1 MIKKKTFY
9 PSRIGCPSIP
19 GTVKG
24 IISSLRGVEEV
35 KVRYQERAVDVM
47 FDDEKITPDAI
58 SKKIGEEMGLAFEA
72 RDTPPS
78 PPASGGSAAET
89 CPM

>member
-1 MIKKKTFY
+1 MMTKTFY

-24 IISSLRGVEEV
+24 IISSLPGVTEV
-35 KVRYQERAVDVM
+35 KVRYEERAVDVS
-47 FDDEKITPDAI
+47 FDETQISPEAI

-72 RDTPPS
+72 RDTPL
-78 PPASGGSAAET
+78 GGESAAET

>member
-1 MIKKKTFY
+1 MIKTMTFR

-24 IISSLRGVEEV
+24 IMMSMPGVEDAKIHYE
-35 KVRYQERAVDVM
+35 ERSVDVR
-47 FDDEKITPDAI
+47 FDDAKVSQQDIT
-58 SKKIGEEMGLAFEA
+58 KKIGAEMGLAFEPTA
-72 RDTPPS
+72 LHDGFAEDAA
-78 PPASGGSAAET
+78 AS

>member
-1 MIKKKTFY
+1 MLKTVTFR

-19 GTVKG
+19 GTMKG
-24 IISSLRGVEEV
+24 IIISLPGVKDV
-35 KVRYQERAVDVM
+35 KINYDERSADIT
-47 FDDEKITPDAI
+47 FDSEKIKEEDI

-72 RDTPPS
+72 SPDIMHKKESPS
-78 PPASGGSAAET
+78 DT

>member
-1 MIKKKTFY
+1 MTITKTFY

-24 IISSLRGVEEV
+24 IISSLPGVEGV
-35 KVRYQERAVDVM
+35 KVRYEERAVEVT
-47 FDDEKITPDAI
+47 FDDAKTSPEVI
-58 SKKIGEEMGLAFEA
+58 SGKIGEEMGLAFEA

-78 PPASGGSAAET
+78 GGSAAET

>member
-1 MIKKKTFY
+1 MVTTKTFY

-24 IISSLRGVEEV
+24 IISSLPGVLEV
-35 KVRYQERAVDVM
+35 KVRYEERAVEVT
-47 FDDEKITPDAI
+47 FDDEKITPDVI

-72 RDTPPS
+72 RAAAP
-78 PPASGGSAAET
+78 GEGSAAET

>member
-1 MIKKKTFY
+1 MMVHKTFY

-24 IISSLRGVEEV
+24 IIASLPGVAEV
-35 KVRYQERAVDVM
+35 KVRYEERAVEVA
-47 FDDEKITPDAI
+47 FDDAEISAEAI
-58 SKKIGEEMGLAFEA
+58 SKKIGEEIGLAFEA
-72 RDTPPS
+72 HDAPPG
-78 PPASGGSAAET
+78 PPGGGSAAET

>member
-1 MIKKKTFY
+1 MIKTVTFY

-24 IISSLRGVEEV
+24 IISSLPGVGEV
-35 KVRYQERAVDVM
+35 KVRYEERAVEVI
-47 FDDEKITPDAI
+47 FDDEKIAPEAI
-58 SKKIGEEMGLAFEA
+58 SKKIGEEMGLAFEV
-72 RDTPPS
+72 RDTPPDQ
-78 PPASGGSAAET
+78 GGPSAAET

>member
-1 MIKKKTFY
+1 MIKTLTFR

-24 IISSLRGVEEV
+24 IVMSMSGVEDAKIHYE
-35 KVRYQERAVDVM
+35 ERSVDVR
-47 FDDEKITPDAI
+47 FDDVKINEQDIT
-58 SKKIGEEMGLAFEA
+58 KKIGEEMGLAFE
-72 RDTPPS
+72 PS
-78 PPASGGSAAET
+78 AMHDGFSPDVAST

>member
-1 MIKKKTFY
+1 MKTTTFY

-24 IISSLRGVEEV
+24 IVSSMPGVKEV
-35 KVRYQERAVDVM
+35 RVWYEERAVEVT
-47 FDDEKITPDAI
+47 FDEEKITADAI
-58 SKKIGEEMGLAFEA
+58 SQKIGQEMGLAFGA
-72 RDTPPS
+72 RQTPP
-78 PPASGGSAAET
+78 AGSNAGET